1 MKGTVVSTWLSTLS
15 KTYGEETVSKAK
27 KKAGFKEDLIITPMT
42 TIEDQKTK
50 DLMKYIGQEIG
61 KKPGKIWHEMGVENI
76 ETFSKWFPSYFSNRT
91 LKNFLMLMDT
101 VHQQLTEMLPGANPP
116 GLRAK
121 ELNDHQIEMTY
132 KSKRGMYDYFL
143 GLLEGSSSFFKT
155 PIEVEEIERGSSDD
169 GQEFLTI
176 HISFEKSFRNK
187 KKYIFSKILGLG
199 IFKSIP
205 AKIGLNGTVLGFA
218 LTSLPQFSAGW
229 TVNLGASLG
238 LGIILAV
245 ISSILM
251 SPVKAIDDELTKI
264 EKLNLD
270 DENRLETADDF
281 EKLFE
286 KLRQIKAKLRKDI
299 LFLKGGTDDMHNF
312 TEDFVELAEDMEE
325 VSDSIST
332 VVDEVAQGAQ
342 AQAQETEESAYIV
355 NQNVEEIEKLAAA
368 GQDSRDNLENAV
380 ENIRSSTQAVV
391 DVNQRI
397 SGVRE
402 AFANVNQ
409 LGKQLSEKIETIME
423 IVDTVEDIAG
433 QTNLLSLNASIEAAR
448 SSDNG
453 RGFTVVAEE
462 VRELAEESQQAV
474 ETIRKNLGE
483 FTEHVETLS
492 SSISEQF
499 TNLEASNQALEEVA
513 ESSNSA
519 TNDIEAATD
528 QVVDIVSSLNTET
541 KKIREVIENFNN
553 LAAIA
558 QENSASSEEMSASVN
573 SYSEKIKEMTGYIE
587 QMEDLTEN
595 FRTNLKDYNV

>member
-1 MKGTVVSTWLSTLS
+1 MKGTVVSTWLKTLT
-15 KTYGEETVSKAK
+15 KTYGEEVVSRAK

-50 DLMKYIGQEIG
+50 DLMKYIGQEVG
-61 KKPGKIWHEMGVENI
+61 KKPGEIWHDMGKKNI
-76 ETFSKWFPSYFSNRT
+76 ETFSNWFPSYFSNRT

-101 VHQQLTEMLPGANPP
+101 VHLQLTEMIPGANPP
-116 GLRAK
+116 RLRAK
-121 ELNDHQIEMTY
+121 ELNGHKIEMTY

-155 PIEVEEIERGSSDD
+155 PIEVEEIDRGTLDD
-169 GQEFLTI
+169 GRNFLTI
-176 HISFEKSFRNK
+176 HISFEKSFRNE
-187 KKYIFSKILGLG
+187 KKYLFSKILGLG

-205 AKIGLNGTVLGFA
+205 AKMGLTAFVLSLA

-229 TVNLGASLG
+229 TINLGAAAG
-238 LGIILAV
+238 LAIILAL
-245 ISSILM
+245 ISRLLM
-251 SPVKAIDDELTKI
+251 SPIKVIDDELSKI
-264 EKLNLD
+264 EVLNLD
-270 DENRLETADDF
+270 DENRLKTADDF
-281 EKLFE
+281 ENLFN
-286 KLRQIKAKLRKDI
+286 KLRQIKAKLREDI

-312 TEDFVELAEDMEE
+312 TKDFVELAEDMEE

-355 NQNVEEIEKLAAA
+355 NQNVEEIENLVEA
-368 GQDSRDNLENAV
+368 GQESRENLENAV
-380 ENIRSSTQAVV
+380 KNIRSSTQAVV

-519 TNDIEAATD
+519 TNDIESATN
-528 QVVDIVSSLNTET
+528 QVVNIVSSLNTET

-573 SYSEKIKEMTGYIE
+573 NYSEKIKEMTGYIE

-595 FRTNLKDYNV
+595 FRKNLKSYNV

>member
-1 MKGTVVSTWLSTLS
+1 
-15 KTYGEETVSKAK
+15 
-27 KKAGFKEDLIITPMT
+27 
-42 TIEDQKTK
+42 
-50 DLMKYIGQEIG
+50 
-61 KKPGKIWHEMGVENI
+61 
-76 ETFSKWFPSYFSNRT
+76 
-91 LKNFLMLMDT
+91 MLMDT

-121 ELNDHQIEMTY
+121 ELNDHKIDMTY

-155 PIEVEEIERGSSDD
+155 PIEVEEIDKGTLDD
-169 GQEFLTI
+169 GREFLTI
-176 HISFEKSFRNK
+176 HISFEKSFRNE

-199 IFKSIP
+199 VFKSIP
-205 AKIGLNGTVLGFA
+205 AKMGLTAFILIFA

-229 TVNLGASLG
+229 AFNLGAAAG
-238 LGIILAV
+238 LGIILAL
-245 ISSILM
+245 ISRLLM
-251 SPVKAIDDELTKI
+251 SPVKAIDDELSKI

-270 DENRLETADDF
+270 DENRLKTADDF

-286 KLRQIKAKLRKDI
+286 KLRQIKAKLREDI

-312 TEDFVELAEDMEE
+312 TEDFVDLAEDMEE

-355 NQNVEEIEKLAAA
+355 NQNVEEIEKLVEA
-368 GQDSRDNLENAV
+368 GKDSRDNLENAV
-380 ENIRSSTQAVV
+380 LNIRSSTQAVV
-391 DVNQRI
+391 NVNERI
-397 SGVRE
+397 SGVRS
-402 AFANVNQ
+402 AFASVNK
-409 LGKQLSEKIETIME
+409 LGQQLSEKIVTIME
-423 IVDTVEDIAG
+423 IVDTVEDIAE

-462 VRELAEESQQAV
+462 VRELAEESQDAV

-499 TNLEASNQALEEVA
+499 SNLEASNQALEEVA

-528 QVVDIVSSLNTET
+528 QVVDIVSSLNSET

-558 QENSASSEEMSASVN
+558 EENSASSEEMSASVSN
-573 SYSEKIKEMTGYIE
+573 YSEKIKEMTGYIE

-595 FRTNLKDYNV
+595 FRKNLKGYNV

>member
-1 MKGTVVSTWLSTLS
+1 MKGTVVSTWLSTLK
-15 KTYGEETVSKAK
+15 KTYGAEIVNKAK

-50 DLMKYIGQEIG
+50 DLMKYIGQDVG
-61 KKPGKIWHEMGVENI
+61 KKTGEIWHDMGIKNI
-76 ETFSKWFPSYFSNRT
+76 ETFSQWFPSYFSNRT

-101 VHQQLTEMLPGANPP
+101 VHLQLTEMIPGANPP
-116 GLRAK
+116 RLRAK
-121 ELNDHQIEMTY
+121 ELNDYQIEMTY
-132 KSKRGMYDYFL
+132 KSERGMYDYFL
-143 GLLEGSSSFFKT
+143 GLLEGCSSFFKT
-155 PIEVEEIERGSSDD
+155 PIKIKEIERGKAND
-169 GQEFLTI
+169 GQEFLTLQ
-176 HISFEKSFRNK
+176 ISFEKSFRNE
-187 KKYIFSKILGLG
+187 KKYIFSKIMGLG
-199 IFKSIP
+199 IFKSIST
-205 AKIGLNGTVLGFA
+205 KMGLAAFVLSFG
-218 LTSLPQFSAGW
+218 LTSLPLFSAGW
-229 TVNLGASLG
+229 LLNLGAAA
-238 LGIILAV
+238 GIGVLLTI
-245 ISSILM
+245 ISNLLM
-251 SPVKAIDDELTKI
+251 SPVKTIDNELSKI
-264 EKLNLD
+264 ETLNLD
-270 DENRLETADDF
+270 DENRLKTADDF
-281 EKLFE
+281 ENLFE

-325 VSDSIST
+325 VSDGISK

-355 NQNVEEIEKLAAA
+355 NQNVEQIEKLAAA
-368 GQDSRDNLENAV
+368 GKDSRNNLENAV
-380 ENIRSSTQAVV
+380 SNIRSSTQAVV
-391 DVNQRI
+391 DVNERI
-397 SGVRE
+397 SEVRS

-462 VRELAEESQQAV
+462 VRELAEESQKAV

-483 FTEHVETLS
+483 FTKHVETLS

-499 TNLEASNQALEEVA
+499 TNLEKSNQELENAA

-519 TNDIEAATD
+519 TNDIESATD
-528 QVVDIVSSLNTET
+528 QVVDIVNSLNNET

-558 QENSASSEEMSASVN
+558 QENSASSEEMSASVSN
-573 SYSEKIKEMTGYIE
+573 YSEKIKEMTGYIE

-595 FRTNLKDYNV
+595 FRDNLKGYNV

>member
-1 MKGTVVSTWLSTLS
+1 MKGTVVSTWLSTLN
-15 KTYGEETVSKAK
+15 KTYGEETVTKAK

-50 DLMKYIGQEIG
+50 DLMKYIGQEVG
-61 KKPGKIWHEMGVENI
+61 KKPGKIWHEMGIENI
-76 ETFSKWFPSYFSNRT
+76 ETFSQWFPSYFSNRT

-101 VHQQLTEMLPGANPP
+101 VHLQLTEMLPGANPP
-116 GLRAK
+116 RLRAK

-132 KSKRGMYDYFL
+132 KSERGMYDYFL

-169 GQEFLTI
+169 GREFLTI
-176 HISFEKSFRNK
+176 QISFEKSFRNE

-205 AKIGLNGTVLGFA
+205 AKMGLAGTALSFA

-238 LGIILAV
+238 LGAVLAL
-245 ISSILM
+245 ISRALI
-251 SPVKAIDDELTKI
+251 SPVKAIDNELTKI
-264 EKLNLD
+264 EELNLD
-270 DENRLETADDF
+270 DENRLKTADDF

-462 VRELAEESQQAV
+462 VRELAEESQQDV

-483 FTEHVETLS
+483 FTEHVENLS

>member
-15 KTYGEETVSKAK
+15 KTYGEEKVNKAK
-27 KKAGFKEDLIITPMT
+27 RKAGFKEDLIITPMT
-42 TIEDQKTK
+42 TIEDHKTK
-50 DLMKYIGQEIG
+50 DLMKYIAQDVG
-61 KKPGKIWHEMGVENI
+61 KKPGEIWHEMGMKNI
-76 ETFSKWFPSYFSNRT
+76 ETFSRWFPSYFSNRT

-101 VHQQLTEMLPGANPP
+101 VHLQLTEILPGANPP
-116 GLRAK
+116 RLQAE
-121 ELNDHQIEMTY
+121 ELNDHKIEMTY

-155 PIEVEEIERGSSDD
+155 PIEVEEIDRGTLED
-169 GQEFLTI
+169 GRAFLKI
-176 HISFEKSFRNK
+176 HIGFENSFRNK
-187 KKYIFSKILGLG
+187 KKYTLSKILGLG

-205 AKIGLNGTVLGFA
+205 AKMGLSSFVLSFA
-218 LTSLPQFSAGW
+218 LISLPQFTAGW
-229 TVNLGASLG
+229 PVNLGAAAGMGVVLALISR
-238 LGIILAV
+238 ILV
-245 ISSILM
+245 
-251 SPVKAIDDELTKI
+251 SPIKAIDDELSKI
-264 EKLNLD
+264 EALNLD
-270 DENRLETADDF
+270 DENRLKTADDF
-281 EKLFE
+281 ENLFE
-286 KLRQIKAKLRKDI
+286 KLRQIKAKLREDI

-312 TEDFVELAEDMEE
+312 TEDFVELAEDMED

-380 ENIRSSTQAVV
+380 ENIRTSTQEVV

-397 SGVRE
+397 SGVRS
-402 AFANVNQ
+402 AFAGVNQ
-409 LGKQLSEKIETIME
+409 LGQQLSEKIETIME

-474 ETIRKNLGE
+474 EIIRKNLGE

-492 SSISEQF
+492 ESISEQF
-499 TNLEASNQALEEVA
+499 SNLEASNQALEEVA

-528 QVVDIVSSLNTET
+528 QVVDIVSSLNEET

-595 FRTNLKDYNV
+595 FRSNLKDYNV

>member
-1 MKGTVVSTWLSTLS
+1 MKGTVVSTWLSTLN
-15 KTYGEETVSKAK
+15 KTYGAETVKKAK
-27 KKAGFKEDLIITPMT
+27 KKAGFKEDQIITPMT

-50 DLMKYIGQEIG
+50 DLMKYIGKDVG

-76 ETFSKWFPSYFSNRT
+76 ETFSSWFPSYFSNRT

-101 VHQQLTEMLPGANPP
+101 VHLQLTEMLPGANPP
-116 GLRAK
+116 RLRAK
-121 ELNDHQIEMTY
+121 ELNDHKIEMTY
-132 KSKRGMYDYFL
+132 KSERGMYDYFL

-155 PIEVEEIERGSSDD
+155 PIEVEEIDRGTLDD
-169 GQEFLTI
+169 GRDFLSI
-176 HISFEKSFRNK
+176 HISFEKSFRNE
-187 KKYIFSKILGLG
+187 KKYIFSKILGFG
-199 IFKSIP
+199 VFKSIP
-205 AKIGLNGTVLGFA
+205 AKMGLTSFILSFA

-229 TVNLGASLG
+229 PINLGAAAG
-238 LGIILAV
+238 LGIILAL
-245 ISSILM
+245 ISRVLM
-251 SPVKAIDDELTKI
+251 APVKAIDDELSKI
-264 EKLNLD
+264 EALNLD
-270 DENRLETADDF
+270 DENRLKTADDF
-281 EKLFE
+281 ENLFE
-286 KLRQIKAKLRKDI
+286 KLRQIKAKLREDI

-355 NQNVEEIEKLAAA
+355 NQNVEEIEKLAEA

-380 ENIRSSTQAVV
+380 SNIRSSTQAVE
-391 DVNQRI
+391 DVNDRI

-402 AFANVNQ
+402 AFASVNQ

-499 TNLEASNQALEEVA
+499 SNLEASNQALEEVA
-513 ESSNSA
+513 DSSNNA
-519 TNDIEAATD
+519 TNDIESATD
-528 QVVDIVSSLNTET
+528 QVVDIVNSLNTET

-558 QENSASSEEMSASVN
+558 EENSASSEEMSASVN
-573 SYSEKIKEMTGYIE
+573 NYSEKIKEMTGYIE

-595 FRTNLKDYNV
+595 FRDNLKGYNV

>member
-1 MKGTVVSTWLSTLS
+1 MKGTVVATWLSTLKKS
-15 KTYGEETVSKAK
+15 YGQDVVDKAK
-27 KKAGFKEDLIITPMT
+27 SRAGFKEDQIITPMT

-50 DLMKYIGQEIG
+50 DLMNYLGQEVG
-61 KKPGKIWHEMGVENI
+61 KKPEEIWHDMGMKNI
-76 ETFSKWFPSYFSNRT
+76 ETFSQWFPSYFSNRT

-101 VHQQLTEMLPGANPP
+101 VHLQLTEMLPGANPP
-116 GLRAK
+116 RLRAE
-121 ELNDHQIEMTY
+121 ELNDHQIEITY
-132 KSKRGMYDYFL
+132 KSERGMYDYFL

-155 PIEVEEIERGSSDD
+155 PIEVEEIDRGSLDD
-169 GQEFLTI
+169 GRDYLKI
-176 HISFEKSFRNK
+176 HISFEKSFRNE

-199 IFKSIP
+199 VFKSIP
-205 AKIGLNGTVLGFA
+205 AKMGLSGFVLSFA

-229 TVNLGASLG
+229 LVNLGAAG
-238 LGIILAV
+238 GIGIILAA
-245 ISSILM
+245 ISRLLM
-251 SPVKAIDDELTKI
+251 APITAIDDELSKI
-264 EKLNLD
+264 EALNLD
-270 DENRLETADDF
+270 DENRLKTADDF

-286 KLRQIKAKLRKDI
+286 KLRQIKAKLREDI

-355 NQNVEEIEKLAAA
+355 NQNVEEIEKLVEA

-409 LGKQLSEKIETIME
+409 LGQQLSEKIETIME

-483 FTEHVETLS
+483 FTEHVENLS
-492 SSISEQF
+492 TSISEQF
-499 TNLEASNQALEEVA
+499 SNLETSNQALEEVA
-513 ESSNSA
+513 DSSNSA

-558 QENSASSEEMSASVN
+558 EENSASSEEMSASVSN
-573 SYSEKIKEMTGYIE
+573 YSEKIKEMTGYIE

-595 FRTNLKDYNV
+595 FRKNLKGYNV

>member
-1 MKGTVVSTWLSTLS
+1 MKGTVVSTWLSTLN
-15 KTYGEETVSKAK
+15 KTYGEEKVNKAK

-50 DLMKYIGQEIG
+50 DLMKYIAQDVG
-61 KKPGKIWHEMGVENI
+61 KKPAEIWHGMGIKNI
-76 ETFSKWFPSYFSNRT
+76 ETFSRWFPSYFSNRT

-101 VHQQLTEMLPGANPP
+101 VHLQLTEMLPGANPP
-116 GLRAK
+116 RLQAK
-121 ELNDHQIEMTY
+121 ELNDHKIEMIY

-155 PIEVEEIERGSSDD
+155 PIEVEEIDRGTLED
-169 GQEFLTI
+169 GRAFLKI
-176 HISFEKSFRNK
+176 HINFENSFRNK
-187 KKYIFSKILGLG
+187 KKYILSKILGLG
-199 IFKSIP
+199 VFKSIP
-205 AKIGLNGTVLGFA
+205 AKMGFSSFILSFA
-218 LTSLPQFSAGW
+218 LISLPQFTAGW
-229 TVNLGASLG
+229 TVNLGAAAGMGVVLALISR
-238 LGIILAV
+238 IL
-245 ISSILM
+245 ISPI
-251 SPVKAIDDELTKI
+251 KAIDAELSKI
-264 EKLNLD
+264 EDLNLD
-270 DENRLETADDF
+270 DENRLKTADDF
-281 EKLFE
+281 ENLFE
-286 KLRQIKAKLRKDI
+286 KLRQIKSKLREDI

-312 TEDFVELAEDMEE
+312 TEDFVELAEDMED

-368 GQDSRDNLENAV
+368 GQESRDNLENAV
-380 ENIRSSTQAVV
+380 KNIRTSTQAVV

-397 SGVRE
+397 SGVRS
-402 AFANVNQ
+402 AFASVNQ
-409 LGKQLSEKIETIME
+409 LGQQLSEKIETIME

-474 ETIRKNLGE
+474 EIIRKNLGE

-499 TNLEASNQALEEVA
+499 SNLEASNQALEEVA

-519 TNDIEAATD
+519 TNDIESATD
-528 QVVDIVSSLNTET
+528 QVVDIVSSLNEET

-595 FRTNLKDYNV
+595 FRSNLKDYNV

>member
-1 MKGTVVSTWLSTLS
+1 MKGTVVATWLSTLT
-15 KTYGEETVSKAK
+15 KTYGEEVVNQAK
-27 KKAGFKEDLIITPMT
+27 KKAGFKEDQIITPMT

-50 DLMKYIGQEIG
+50 DLMKYIGQEVG
-61 KKPGKIWHEMGVENI
+61 KKPGEIWHDMGMKNI
-76 ETFSKWFPSYFSNRT
+76 ETFSSWFPSYFSNRT

-101 VHQQLTEMLPGANPP
+101 VHLQLTEMLPGANPP
-116 GLRAK
+116 RLRAK
-121 ELNDHQIEMTY
+121 ELNDHKIEMTY
-132 KSKRGMYDYFL
+132 KSERGMYDYFL
-143 GLLEGSSSFFKT
+143 GLLEGSSSFFET
-155 PIEVEEIERGSSDD
+155 PIEVEEIDRGTLED
-169 GQEFLTI
+169 GRDFLTI
-176 HISFEKSFRNK
+176 HISFEKSFRNE

-205 AKIGLNGTVLGFA
+205 AKMGLSGFALSFA

-229 TVNLGASLG
+229 TVNLGAAAG

-245 ISSILM
+245 ISRVLM
-251 SPVKAIDDELTKI
+251 SPVKAIDNELSKI

-270 DENRLETADDF
+270 DKNRLQTADDF
-281 EKLFE
+281 KKLFE
-286 KLRQIKAKLRKDI
+286 KLRQIKAKLREDI

-312 TEDFVELAEDMEE
+312 TEDFVDLAEDMEE

-355 NQNVEEIEKLAAA
+355 NQNVEEIEKLVEA
-368 GQDSRDNLENAV
+368 GKESRDNLENAV

-391 DVNQRI
+391 EVNERI
-397 SGVRE
+397 SGVRS
-402 AFANVNQ
+402 AFANVNK
-409 LGKQLSEKIETIME
+409 LGQQLSEKIETIME

-499 TNLEASNQALEEVA
+499 SNLEASNQALEEVA

-519 TNDIEAATD
+519 TNDIEEATD
-528 QVVDIVSSLNTET
+528 QVVDIVNSLNTET

-558 QENSASSEEMSASVN
+558 EENSASSEEMSASVN
-573 SYSEKIKEMTGYIE
+573 NYSEKIKEMTGYIE

-595 FRTNLKDYNV
+595 FRKNLKDYNV